1 MNYPIGEYACKLD
14 AKGRLLL
21 PSSFKEQ
28 LGSALE
34 EGFVLRPGLYEQCLD
49 MFGMD
54 DWRRLQDRLGRM
66 NSFRKETLIIQR
78 RINAGARLV
87 KVDGSGRLQIPK
99 DLLGKCGMV
108 KDVVISSLTD
118 RMQIWGQEQLDKSN
132 AEVSDDDFMRMLDE
146 NLGGVEFND

>member
-1 MNYPIGEYACKLD
+1 MIYPIGEYGCKLD

-28 LGSALE
+28 LGTALDD
-34 EGFVLRPGLYEQCLD
+34 GFVLRPGLYERCLD

-54 DWRRLQDRLGRM
+54 DWRKLQERLGKM
-66 NSFRKETLIIQR
+66 NSFKKETLIIQR

-87 KVDGSGRLQIPK
+87 KIDGSGRLQIPK
-99 DLLGKCGMV
+99 DLLEKCGMV

-118 RMQIWGQEQLDKSN
+118 RMQIWGSEQLEKSN
-132 AEVSDDDFMRMLDE
+132 AEVSDEDFMKMLEE
-146 NLGGVEFND
+146 NLGNVDFNG

>member
-1 MNYPIGEYACKLD
+1 MIYPIGEYGCKLD

-28 LGSALE
+28 LGMALDD
-34 EGFVLRPGLYEQCLD
+34 GFVLRPGLYEPCLD

-54 DWRRLQDRLGRM
+54 DWRKLQERLGKM
-66 NSFRKETLIIQR
+66 NSFKKETLIIQR

-87 KVDGSGRLQIPK
+87 KIDGSGRLQIPK
-99 DLLGKCGMV
+99 DLLEKCGMV

-118 RMQIWGQEQLDKSN
+118 RMQIWGQEQLEKSN
-132 AEVSDDDFMRMLDE
+132 AEVSDEDFVKMVDE
-146 NLGGVEFND
+146 NLGNVDFNV

>member
-1 MNYPIGEYACKLD
+1 MIYPIGEYGCKLD

-28 LGSALE
+28 LGTALDD
-34 EGFVLRPGLYEQCLD
+34 GFVLRPGLYERCLD

-54 DWRRLQDRLGRM
+54 DWRKLQERLGKM
-66 NSFRKETLIIQR
+66 NSFKKETLIIQR

-87 KVDGSGRLQIPK
+87 KIDGSGRLQIPK
-99 DLLGKCGMV
+99 DLLEKCGMV

-118 RMQIWGQEQLDKSN
+118 RMQIWGSEQLEKSN
-132 AEVSDDDFMRMLDE
+132 AEVSDEDFMKMLED
-146 NLGGVEFND
+146 NLGNVDFNG

>member
-1 MNYPIGEYACKLD
+1 MIYPIGEYGCKLD

-28 LGSALE
+28 LGTALDD
-34 EGFVLRPGLYEQCLD
+34 GFVLRPGLYEPCLD

-54 DWRRLQDRLGRM
+54 DWRKLQERLGKM
-66 NSFRKETLIIQR
+66 NSFKKETLIIQR

-87 KVDGSGRLQIPK
+87 KIDGSGRLQIPK
-99 DLLGKCGMV
+99 DLLEKCGMV

-118 RMQIWGQEQLDKSN
+118 RMQIWGQEQLEKSN
-132 AEVSDDDFMRMLDE
+132 AEVSDEDFMKMVDE
-146 NLGGVEFND
+146 NLGNVDFNV

>member
-1 MNYPIGEYACKLD
+1 MIYPIGEYGCKLD

-28 LGSALE
+28 LGTALDD
-34 EGFVLRPGLYEQCLD
+34 GFVLRPGLYERCLD

-54 DWRRLQDRLGRM
+54 DWRKLQERLGRM
-66 NSFRKETLIIQR
+66 NSFKKETLIIQR

-87 KVDGSGRLQIPK
+87 KIDGSGRLQIPK
-99 DLLGKCGMV
+99 DLLEKCGMV

-118 RMQIWGQEQLDKSN
+118 RMQIWGSEQLEKSN
-132 AEVSDDDFMRMLDE
+132 AEVSDEDFMKMLEE
-146 NLGGVEFND
+146 NLGNVDFNG

>member
-1 MNYPIGEYACKLD
+1 MIYPIGEYGCKLD

-28 LGSALE
+28 LGTALDD
-34 EGFVLRPGLYEQCLD
+34 GFVLRPGLYEPCLD

-54 DWRRLQDRLGRM
+54 DWRKLQERLGKM
-66 NSFRKETLIIQR
+66 NSFKKETLIIQR

-87 KVDGSGRLQIPK
+87 KIDGSGRLQIPK
-99 DLLGKCGMV
+99 DLLEKCGMV

-118 RMQIWGQEQLDKSN
+118 RMQIWGSEQLEKSN
-132 AEVSDDDFMRMLDE
+132 AEVSDEDFMKMLED
-146 NLGGVEFND
+146 NLGNVDFNG

>member
-1 MNYPIGEYACKLD
+1 MIYPIGEYGCKLD

-28 LGSALE
+28 LGTALDD
-34 EGFVLRPGLYEQCLD
+34 GFVLRPGLYERCLD

-54 DWRRLQDRLGRM
+54 DWRKLQERLGKM
-66 NSFRKETLIIQR
+66 NSFKKETLIIQR

-87 KVDGSGRLQIPK
+87 KIDGSGRLQIPK
-99 DLLGKCGMV
+99 DLLEKCGMV

-118 RMQIWGQEQLDKSN
+118 RMQIWGSEQLEKSN
-132 AEVSDDDFMRMLDE
+132 AEVSDEDFVKMLEE
-146 NLGGVEFND
+146 NLGNVDFNG